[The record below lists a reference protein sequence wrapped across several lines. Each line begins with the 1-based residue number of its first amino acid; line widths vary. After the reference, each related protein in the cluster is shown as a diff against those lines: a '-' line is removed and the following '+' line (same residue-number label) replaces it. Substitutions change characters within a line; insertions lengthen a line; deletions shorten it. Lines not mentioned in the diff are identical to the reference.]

1 MSKKTSVNHSV
12 VKKINSPPP
21 IQIPYDPVLEA
32 GMKVFYSNLSEKDRR
47 YYVGLEAWKI
57 FEGGVTYVSNLLECS
72 RTTIYQGLE
81 EVKKKIRYCR
91 RIGFVKKGVAENHLL
106 KNTQILM
113 KYF

>member
-1 MSKKTSVNHSV
+1 MSIKICNKLNSAALKSSSTPTMSKKTSVNHSV

-81 EVKKKIRYCR
+81 EVKKKSDT
-91 RIGFVKKGVAENHLL
+91 AEGSDS
-106 KNTQILM
+106 
-113 KYF
+113 